1 MRNYLFLIV
10 IYLLLFTSQL
20 HSQIDFPYFN
30 DFEEQADGWSSYAIQ
45 GQNNWE
51 LNTPLDFRLDE
62 AYSGEI
68 AWVTNATSDLS
79 DNSIMALETPNFNIS
94 GANKPL
100 VLSFR
105 SRYHFLSSSNGLVE
119 YSLDNGVSWLNLTQT
134 SALSSNWYGNSSGF
148 TGTNTNFST
157 YRVSKISLV
166 AFGGMS
172 QIKFR
177 FVVSSPP
184 DIDPGEGWAIDDF
197 ELREQFTDMQVEEKI
212 VVEDFSNQIPDY
224 LVDVRVR
231 LLNDFFQPDLEMTAH
246 LYFSK
251 DSILDASDSLL
262 WSETR
267 TNTNSQSIEYL
278 FENPSDLSVGSCYL
292 LYQADPNNTIE
303 ETNENNNIGV
313 IELDVDTTI
322 VMGSHNVDWE
332 EEILEEIWEISK
344 QLTSQTMQ
352 WEIGSST
359 DVQIEGAHSGE
370 NSLFIN
376 EPNSSRKTNIESPY
390 LDFSNSENNYIC
402 FWYQVFSDYPN
413 SVYNFNIL
421 LSKSES
427 FHNWS
432 NNANLEQYEISF
444 PRTKDWDCTC
454 QNLSFVDQHFN
465 SKVRLEF
472 IGNANSGGVDQIN
485 IDDLYIGPGL
495 PDLSI
500 DDKKERYVTNTAGTK
515 QLNYRLFNGGP
526 ISIGN
531 TTTAFYW
538 SNDEIFDS
546 SDILLGEQMEA
557 TINDTTFID
566 AAFQFNLPTST
577 AGQYY
582 ILYKL
587 DSEES
592 ITEIWESNNT
602 GSIEI
607 HVEPLESV
615 PHFNDFEVQ
624 AENWNHY
631 STAGQDDWQWTI
643 PNGTL
648 LEQAFSGEKAWITQP
663 DGIISPESRMHL
675 VSPSFNL
682 SNLENPVLEFDMLLD
697 ADGSGS
703 CSCYNANMNMSYSVD
718 GGYTWELLD
727 TTNMSFKQWYS
738 FKEYNGAT
746 GRDHTDINSVS
757 TIALE
762 DVRETCFP
770 RTQIYQGRDIYRSY
784 HNVLDITFLKDYE
797 SVKFRYNIGTDN
809 RTNSNDDKEGAL
821 IDNFSIQS
829 ATTDLRM
836 LNEKVIFSS
845 NAANEIIFYVEV
857 LNDGNYYALPNQIN
871 FYLSSDSLLSNDDL
885 LLAEENL
892 GIIQPEF
899 SEYASFKYST
909 PSNFQDYG
917 FLIYQIDPNEA
928 IIESNE
934 DNNVGSFQ
942 IISEGINQLPYS
954 ENFDEDYVY
963 GWNNYAF
970 LQGVYQ
976 RSHSRIRNKLAP
988 NEESRFYKNNEM
1000 KTDRPARFSSVTFP
1014 FQYLE
1019 TPIFDF
1025 SSFSGLN
1032 ISFDLFCAGNDSNFD
1047 RDGGTI
1053 QYSLD
1058 GGNNWATLEKLPG
1071 TEAENWFNSFGASN
1085 RIWDFTDQTFGWSE
1099 DGLNLGGSTDYLTP
1113 RALDISRFVGLQ
1125 EVQFRFKFGSNT
1137 SQYGFGTGQG
1147 FKLDNFQIS
1156 GGQSDY
1162 SLSNIPS
1169 EIVANVQDGISV
1181 NFLIDHNGTDIF
1193 RNSDTYFYLSEDD
1206 VLNPATDSLVAII
1219 EVANGS
1225 PNSSI
1230 GVNTN
1235 ITINQNIL
1243 QNNFFLFIS
1252 IDGDNVINETNEDNN
1267 IAQIPITFND
1277 HINYKASNGFQTLVT
1292 SQDQITIPYEIFNA
1306 STLQGNSSS
1315 TKFYWSENMFLDP
1328 SDILLG
1334 ESIDDPVNANE
1345 TVTSAFTFDTQP
1357 ITANTV
1363 YIIYQID
1370 ANNDLVESNESDNVG
1385 IIKLDFEFVNN
1396 NTPTVL
1402 GSFYFD
1408 ENENQ
1413 SFDINEFTLGRQEV
1427 NLLPNN
1433 FSNYSDE
1440 SGLFYYFLQNGEY
1453 MLVAPEI
1460 TNWELTSPDT
1470 IPFSVSFNHTTKNI
1484 GYIPVND
1491 TLAFELDL
1499 IAGTTRCSEIVP
1511 FWLNYRNIGTERADG
1526 VVSIQITEPLIF
1538 INANP
1543 SPDSISGN
1551 QYYWMVDS
1559 IAPFQE
1565 NDNTIK
1571 LEVKMPDEN
1580 TTGQLISIPYALR
1593 ANANFSQSELELNP
1607 TFESIIRCSYDP
1619 NDKLVQPQR
1628 EDNNFTLFEE
1638 ELLYTIRFQNTGND
1652 TAFLVTIKDTLSEFL
1667 DWSTFRPLS
1676 SSHNYRIEFDRN
1688 LGELEFIFENIN
1700 LPDSTTNLIES
1711 QGFIK
1716 YGVFSRIEIAENTE
1730 IFNRAGIF
1738 FDFNSPIITNT
1749 TINEMVT
1756 ELPTSVND
1764 LKPGIKIILYPNPN
1778 NGKFSLILEG
1788 APTKNRFMELRN
1800 SIGQLIAK
1808 TTWPIDQEI
1817 FQFENENLD
1826 PGLYFI
1832 TVKDSRSGLTEAFQ
1846 KVTIIGNR

>member
-1 MRNYLFLIV
+1 
-10 IYLLLFTSQL
+10 LLLFTSQL

-94 GANKPL
+94 GADKPL

-119 YSLDNGVSWLNLTQT
+119 YSLDNGASWLNLTQT

-1193 RNSDTYFYLSEDD
+1193 RNSDTYFYLSEDN
-1206 VLNPATDSLVAII
+1206 VLNPATDSLISII

-1235 ITINQNIL
+1235 ITINQDIL
-1243 QNNFFLFIS
+1243 QNDFFLFIS
-1252 IDGDNVINETNEDNN
+1252 IDGDDVINETNEDNN

-1453 MLVAPEI
+1453 MLVAP
-1460 TNWELTSPDT
+1460 
-1470 IPFSVSFNHTTKNI
+1470 K
-1484 GYIPVND
+1484 
-1491 TLAFELDL
+1491 
-1499 IAGTTRCSEIVP
+1499 
-1511 FWLNYRNIGTERADG
+1511 
-1526 VVSIQITEPLIF
+1526 
-1538 INANP
+1538 
-1543 SPDSISGN
+1543 
-1551 QYYWMVDS
+1551 
-1559 IAPFQE
+1559 
-1565 NDNTIK
+1565 
-1571 LEVKMPDEN
+1571 
-1580 TTGQLISIPYALR
+1580 
-1593 ANANFSQSELELNP
+1593 
-1607 TFESIIRCSYDP
+1607 
-1619 NDKLVQPQR
+1619 
-1628 EDNNFTLFEE
+1628 
-1638 ELLYTIRFQNTGND
+1638 
-1652 TAFLVTIKDTLSEFL
+1652 
-1667 DWSTFRPLS
+1667 
-1676 SSHNYRIEFDRN
+1676 
-1688 LGELEFIFENIN
+1688 
-1700 LPDSTTNLIES
+1700 
-1711 QGFIK
+1711 
-1716 YGVFSRIEIAENTE
+1716 
-1730 IFNRAGIF
+1730 
-1738 FDFNSPIITNT
+1738 
-1749 TINEMVT
+1749 
-1756 ELPTSVND
+1756 
-1764 LKPGIKIILYPNPN
+1764 
-1778 NGKFSLILEG
+1778 SLIGSLPR
-1788 APTKNRFMELRN
+1788 PTRFL
-1800 SIGQLIAK
+1800 SQ
-1808 TTWPIDQEI
+1808 
-1817 FQFENENLD
+1817 
-1826 PGLYFI
+1826 
-1832 TVKDSRSGLTEAFQ
+1832 
-1846 KVTIIGNR
+1846 